1 MSLYWC
7 CVSGYSCK
15 VKYVNKLRE
24 QYNGSFHFL
33 DQSFTETTLWS
44 QSRVQKLTNQCS
56 AEHCSL
62 HNVIT
67 DVIVDISIFFCLFVT
82 KRKSEVIFI
91 HQRLIINPLTYL
103 VHAESTD
110 ELISFGFSNCS
121 VRSLVSVIA
130 LSESL
135 SPNKKKQLQLFGW
148 SLVSVRALSER
159 LIQMTHCVCISVCTH
174 VYVCFR
180 AAVIAYVRA

>member
-135 SPNKKKQLQLFGW
+135 SPNKKKQLHFLADLWYQSEHSAKDW
-148 SLVSVRALSER
+148 SKWPIV
-159 LIQMTHCVCISVCTH
+159 CV
-174 VYVCFR
+174 
-180 AAVIAYVRA
+180 

>member
-1 MSLYWC
+1 MLTNY
-7 CVSGYSCK
+7 G
-15 VKYVNKLRE
+15 N
-24 QYNGSFHFL
+24 NIMGGSFHFL

-135 SPNKKKQLQLFGW
+135 SPNKKKTTSLFG
-148 SLVSVRALSER
+148 
-159 LIQMTHCVCISVCTH
+159 
-174 VYVCFR
+174 
-180 AAVIAYVRA
+180 